1 MEKTTRKIEEYTACW
16 YVVYTA
22 TKAERRVNK
31 QLEQS
36 CFETYLPLQSVVRV
50 WNSQERKVMVPF
62 IPRIIFVCLS
72 KNDIEQM
79 ATFDKGAFLLEREEQ
94 YVSISIEQM
103 KTLRDAIEQ
112 TNEPVKFLPAEYNAE
127 AIADEQLSQFEK
139 EAISQHCYAKYVLS
153 IKGLGTISV
162 EVED

>member
-1 MEKTTRKIEEYTACW
+1 MEKTTRKIEEHTACW

-22 TKAERRVNK
+22 AKAERKVNK

-50 WNSQERKVMVPF
+50 WNSQARKVMVPF

-79 ATFDKGAFLLEREEQ
+79 ATLDKGAFLLEREEQ

-103 KTLRDAIEQ
+103 KALRDAIEK
-112 TNEPVKFLPAEYNAE
+112 TNGLVKFLPTEYNAE
-127 AIADEQLSQFEK
+127 VIAGEQLSKFTKQR
-139 EAISQHCYAKYVLS
+139 YAKYVLP
-153 IKGLGTISV
+153 IKGLGTILV